1 MDPNLDDEARRQ
13 WNMQYLLG
21 KDLSDFRGFGG
32 GEYTLISPQVEFI
45 APFAGWGH
53 LEIKGGSGGMRLCS
67 GPGDALGIPDT
78 GADDLFLLPWDHV
91 EQVVIVPDPS
101 SKVVQGAD
109 DMLRVFII
117 PTGAT
122 GASAVT
128 KQYPQIVQFKWP
140 NRRVIDSS
148 IRGTMLEMRDL
159 QKETYF
165 SILRT
170 ALDEELGPLGKGVLV
185 YTQHA
190 KTVSKPPLFNC
201 SGTLSPVMGT
211 FLSEKSKGSLLFLP
225 SGIIWLADTVLYL
238 PFNSLNS
245 LHLLFIR
252 DAASATDDERYPVVS
267 MGLVLSVTEPFYEAQ
282 GHGAST
288 KTVHF
293 TDIEDFSSVEVSIQN
308 YSLAHGINFMKLE
321 QTFYDYA
328 QGQMMTGFMPFADPA
343 V

>member
-1 MDPNLDDEARRQ
+1 MDPNLNDQARRQ
-13 WNMQYLLG
+13 WNMQYFLG
-21 KDLSDFRGFGG
+21 KDPSEFGEFGSDA
-32 GEYTLISPQVEFI
+32 YTLISPQVEFI

-53 LEIKGGSGGMRLCS
+53 LELKGGSGGMRLCS
-67 GPGDALGIPDT
+67 GPGNVLGITDQ
-78 GADDLFLLPWDHV
+78 GEDDLFLLPWDHV

-101 SKVVQGAD
+101 SKVVNGAD

-122 GASAVT
+122 GVSAVT
-128 KQYPQIVQFKWP
+128 KQYPQIVQFKWH
-140 NRRVIDSS
+140 NRRGIDGS
-148 IRGTMLEMRDL
+148 IRGTMLDMRDL
-159 QKETYF
+159 LKETHF

-201 SGTLSPVMGT
+201 SAVLSPIMGT
-211 FLSEKSKGSLLFLP
+211 FLTEKSEGSLLFLP

-238 PFNSLNS
+238 PFNSLKS

-252 DAASATDDERYPVVS
+252 DEASATAEDRSPIVA
-267 MGLVLSVTEPFYEAQ
+267 MGMILSVTEPFYEAQ
-282 GHGAST
+282 GHAVGA
-288 KTVHF
+288 KTLHF
-293 TDIEDFSSVEVSIQN
+293 TNIENFASVEPSIQN

-328 QGQMMTGFMPFADPA
+328 QGQMMTGYMPLADPA
-343 V
+343 M